1 MRYVWL
7 AAWLPLL
14 VSGCAP
20 VILGAGAAGAY
31 TTIEDRR
38 TTGVQIDDEGI
49 EVRAGNRVS
58 DRFGEKVHVNAT
70 SFNRVV
76 LLTGEVP
83 DAATREEVERV
94 VRAVPGVQ
102 GVSNELEIAGA
113 SSLGARTNDAFIT
126 SKVKA
131 RFLDARKFNPVHVKV
146 VTESGVVYLLGVVT
160 EQEANDAVDLARTM
174 AGVRKVVK
182 IFEVCRSTDEA
193 CRARPTDRPLKPA
206 A

>member
-1 MRYVWL
+1 MKFSWL
-7 AAWLPLL
+7 AASLPLL

-38 TTGVQIDDEGI
+38 TTGVQIDDDGI
-49 EVRAGNRVS
+49 EERAGNRVS
-58 DRFGEKVHVNAT
+58 DRFGDKVHVNAT

-83 DAATREEVERV
+83 DAATRAEVERV

-102 GVSNELEIAGA
+102 GVTNELEIAGA

-131 RFLDARKFNPVHVKV
+131 RFLDARKFNPVHVKA
-146 VTESGVVYLLGVVT
+146 VTEEGTVFLMGLVKK
-160 EQEANDAVDLARTM
+160 QEANDATELARTTS
-174 AGVRKVVK
+174 GVTRVVRV
-182 IFEVCRSTDEA
+182 FEYQE
-193 CRARPTDRPLKPA
+193 
-206 A
+206 

>member
-1 MRYVWL
+1 MRLVWL
-7 AAWLPLL
+7 AASLPLL
-14 VSGCAP
+14 ISGCAP

-31 TTIEDRR
+31 TAIEDRR
-38 TTGVQIDDEGI
+38 TTGVRIDDEGI

-58 DRFGEKVHVNAT
+58 DRFGDKAHVNTT

-83 DAATREEVERV
+83 DAATREEVERI
-94 VRAVPGVQ
+94 VRAVPGVN

-146 VTESGVVYLLGVVT
+146 VTEAGIVYLLGVVT
-160 EQEANDAVDLARTM
+160 EQEANDAVELARTM

-182 IFEVCRSTDEA
+182 IFELCRASDEV